1 MSYSAIDPIIQTWTQ
16 RHGLSLLTQYKDSE
30 VRSVDLVGKGDQKF
44 QIWVDRPKGDRVSV
58 HAWDYKKRRQDWDAS
73 AADLSNFLEEA
84 IRTVRSW
91 A

>member
-1 MSYSAIDPIIQTWTQ
+1 MSYSVIDPTIQTWAQ
-16 RHGLSLLTQYKDSE
+16 RHGLSLFTQYKDSE
-30 VRSVDLVGKGDQKF
+30 VRSVDVVEKSGRKF
-44 QIWVDRPKGDRVSV
+44 QIWIDRPKGDRVSV

-73 AADLSNFLEEA
+73 IADLDNFLEEA